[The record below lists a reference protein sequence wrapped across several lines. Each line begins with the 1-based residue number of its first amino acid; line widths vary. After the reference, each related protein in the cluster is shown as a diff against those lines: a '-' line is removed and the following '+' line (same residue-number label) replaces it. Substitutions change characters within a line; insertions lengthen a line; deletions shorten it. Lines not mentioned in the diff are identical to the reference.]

1 MSYLFNYY
9 NWKLIKESSMVKLD
23 SIAYSNVRV
32 DNDSTKYDS
41 INKNILDD
49 LQKAGEAT
57 GITITITTAV
67 TGHSKYTKSGGISRH
82 GAGAAV
88 DIAILNGRGSN
99 GANSSTSGDE
109 TFRQLGNK
117 IKDYLVNN
125 LGYSWN
131 VEKGKDKAVLW
142 QTSIGGNHY
151 NHIHISNKSKSSSP
165 QLNIP
170 TNSNKIEDMYTLSN
184 LANGK
189 ILLRSGDKND
199 LVTAVQNK
207 LKERGVLSTGKLGEF
222 DKAMYNAVKAF
233 QSESGIK
240 VDGIVGPE
248 TYSALFGKTINTNKT
263 TTLPISSNYNKM
275 AELVINK
282 LEGGYYHPD
291 MLKDGR
297 IKDKRYS
304 ASGETM
310 FGIDRNGGSDI
321 NDSPEGK
328 QFWNLI
334 DSAEARKKWSWLYL
348 GGPLEQQ
355 LRKLA
360 AQIMKPRY
368 DNFSKKYLSPAALGI
383 VNKDERL
390 LFHFIY
396 ATWNGSGWFQS
407 FAKKINDAV
416 VSGETDANNLW
427 KIAIDSRINNTAKNT
442 SARNLIAQGGQK
454 IKSLFNSSI

>member
-1 MSYLFNYY
+1 
-9 NWKLIKESSMVKLD
+9 MVKLD
-23 SIAYSNVRV
+23 SISYSNVKV
-32 DNDSTKYDS
+32 DNDSTRSDS

-57 GITITITTAV
+57 GIIITITTAV
-67 TGHSKYTKSGGISRH
+67 TGHSKYTKSGTISRH

-88 DIAILNGRGSN
+88 DVAILNGRGSN
-99 GANSSTSGDE
+99 GANSDTSGDQ

-131 VEKGKDKAVLW
+131 VEKGNTKAVLW

-151 NHIHISNKSKSSSP
+151 NHMHISNKSKDSSS
-165 QLNIP
+165 Q
-170 TNSNKIEDMYTLSN
+170 SNTPIASTKIKKTYTLSD

-199 LVTAVQNK
+199 LVAAIQNK
-207 LKERGVLSTGKLGEF
+207 LKERGITSTGKLGEF

-240 VDGIVGPE
+240 IDGIVGPE
-248 TYSALFGKTINTNKT
+248 TYSALFGKTINFNKTNKIMDT
-263 TTLPISSNYNKM
+263 TPSTTLSNYEKM

-304 ASGETM
+304 ASSETM

-328 QFWNLI
+328 QFWKLI
-334 DSAEARKKWSWLYL
+334 DSAEARKKWSWLSL
-348 GGPLEQQ
+348 GGSLEQQ

-360 AQIMKPRY
+360 AQTMKPRY
-368 DNFSKKYLSPAALGI
+368 DNFSKRYLSPAALSI

-396 ATWNGSGWFQS
+396 ATWNGAGWFQT

-416 VSGETDANNLW
+416 SSGETDPNNLW
-427 KIAIDSRINNTAKNT
+427 KIAIDSRINNN
-442 SARNLIAQGGQK
+442 ARNASSKSLIAQGGQK
-454 IKSLFNSSI
+454 IKSLFNNSI